1 MKQKRA
7 LLTLWASALLAL
19 PMQAQQTGEWVT
31 HDAYHD
37 ATACT
42 MAGPLVFGLYDSHLM
57 SYDTETEEVR
67 TYSRLQ
73 GLHGNQIR
81 CMAYCPSREQII
93 LMYTDANIDLLST
106 RTGDVYNIPQLR
118 SSNLT
123 TNSTTNINVVG
134 DQAYIGLDGGVA
146 IIDIG
151 QQILKAFYQIDQNVV
166 SATAAH
172 GYLYAATSNDGLYFG
187 KLTDNLHDKAY
198 WKHQHARWALSQ
210 VTTFQD
216 CLFIRGNGSM
226 LMRRTAADTIAST
239 ITTEGMTYMNAN
251 SQGLVAGNA
260 QKLLFFSQATG
271 EAQTHTT
278 GPQTGQYA
286 MVTPASAQSF
296 WAAANTRG
304 LLQLQASSQADTLVA
319 AAHGISF
326 SGPVRDLCYYMR
338 EDQNDVL
345 IAGGYMDYSG
355 TRHPGTIM
363 SYDGQTWKSWQ
374 EDGISSLTGLP
385 YADITSVVRSQSDNT
400 CLYATSADGGMYVF
414 KDYRYNMLYDESNS
428 TLKSAIKGNPL
439 YVRTNGLNYD
449 QEGNLWL
456 LNQEADNTLHA
467 LLPDGTWKAF
477 YNASFT
483 QIPTPEKT
491 YVDPQSRIWAT
502 SRRTVGTKNGGV
514 LCFDYNHTLN
524 DESDDQWTF
533 RSSVTNQDG
542 TSVTFG
548 EVYALTPDR
557 NGAIWIGCS
566 AGVLVI
572 DNPDLWS
579 SSNCYVTQPKIPRN
593 DGTNNADYLLQN
605 IDVTAICVDAE
616 NRKWIGTASGGLY
629 LFNADGT
636 EELGHFTTDNS
647 PLPSNLIYSIAIV
660 PSTGEVLVGTD
671 KGMAGYMSGVSA
683 SGITGS
689 KLKVSPNPVRPDY
702 YGPISIKGLPP
713 GADLKIISVSGQVVA
728 SGKSDTGSFEWNG
741 LDRSGRR
748 PSSGVY
754 TIVLTDSGGK
764 HAASGQITILR

>member
-1 MKQKRA
+1 M
-7 LLTLWASALLAL
+7 
-19 PMQAQQTGEWVT
+19 
-31 HDAYHD
+31 
-37 ATACT
+37 
-42 MAGPLVFGLYDSHLM
+42 
-57 SYDTETEEVR
+57 
-67 TYSRLQ
+67 
-73 GLHGNQIR
+73 
-81 CMAYCPSREQII
+81 
-93 LMYTDANIDLLST
+93 
-106 RTGDVYNIPQLR
+106 
-118 SSNLT
+118 SNLT
-123 TNSTTNINVVG
+123 TNCTTNINVVG

-172 GYLYAATSNDGLYFG
+172 GYLYAATSDDGLYFG

-385 YADITSVVRSQSDNT
+385 YATLPAWCAASPTIPASTPPRPTAACMYSRTTATTCFTTRATLPLNQRLRATPSTSAPTDSTMTRK
-400 CLYATSADGGMYVF
+400 ATS
-414 KDYRYNMLYDESNS
+414 
-428 TLKSAIKGNPL
+428 
-439 YVRTNGLNYD
+439 
-449 QEGNLWL
+449 
-456 LNQEADNTLHA
+456 
-467 LLPDGTWKAF
+467 
-477 YNASFT
+477 
-483 QIPTPEKT
+483 
-491 YVDPQSRIWAT
+491 
-502 SRRTVGTKNGGV
+502 
-514 LCFDYNHTLN
+514 
-524 DESDDQWTF
+524 
-533 RSSVTNQDG
+533 
-542 TSVTFG
+542 
-548 EVYALTPDR
+548 
-557 NGAIWIGCS
+557 
-566 AGVLVI
+566 
-572 DNPDLWS
+572 
-579 SSNCYVTQPKIPRN
+579 
-593 DGTNNADYLLQN
+593 
-605 IDVTAICVDAE
+605 
-616 NRKWIGTASGGLY
+616 
-629 LFNADGT
+629 
-636 EELGHFTTDNS
+636 
-647 PLPSNLIYSIAIV
+647 
-660 PSTGEVLVGTD
+660 
-671 KGMAGYMSGVSA
+671 
-683 SGITGS
+683 GS
-689 KLKVSPNPVRPDY
+689 
-702 YGPISIKGLPP
+702 
-713 GADLKIISVSGQVVA
+713 
-728 SGKSDTGSFEWNG
+728 
-741 LDRSGRR
+741 
-748 PSSGVY
+748 
-754 TIVLTDSGGK
+754 
-764 HAASGQITILR
+764 

>member
-271 EAQTHTT
+271 EAQAHTT

-414 KDYRYNMLYDESNS
+414 KDYRYEKLYDESNS
-428 TLKSAIKGNPL
+428 TLKSAIEGNPL

-449 QEGNLWL
+449 HNGNLWL
-456 LNQEADNTLHA
+456 LNQEADHTLHA
-467 LLPDGTWKAF
+467 LRPDGTWKAF
-477 YNASFT
+477 YNANFT

-491 YVDPQSRIWAT
+491 YIDAQNRIWAT

-514 LCFDYNHTLN
+514 LCFDYNQTLD
-524 DESDDQWTF
+524 DETDDKWTF

-557 NGAIWIGCS
+557 DGAIWIGCT

-572 DNPDLWS
+572 DNPDLWGTS
-579 SSNCYVTQPKIPRN
+579 SCYVTQPKIPRN
-593 DGTNNADYLLQN
+593 DGTNYADYLLQD

-629 LFNADGT
+629 LFSADGT
-636 EELGHFTTDNS
+636 QELGHFTTDNS
-647 PLPSNLIYSIAIV
+647 PLPSNVIYSIAIV
-660 PSTGEVLVGTD
+660 PTTGEVLVGTD
-671 KGMAGYMSGVSA
+671 QGMVGYMSGVSA
-683 SGITGS
+683 SGITS
-689 KLKVSPNPVRPDY
+689 SSLKVSPNPVRPEY
-702 YGPISIKGLPP
+702 YGTIRIKGLSP

-728 SGKSDTGSFEWNG
+728 SGKSELGTFEWDG

-748 PSSGVY
+748 VSSGVY
-754 TIVLTDSGGK
+754 TIVATDANGSHKQSGK
-764 HAASGQITILR
+764 ITIVR